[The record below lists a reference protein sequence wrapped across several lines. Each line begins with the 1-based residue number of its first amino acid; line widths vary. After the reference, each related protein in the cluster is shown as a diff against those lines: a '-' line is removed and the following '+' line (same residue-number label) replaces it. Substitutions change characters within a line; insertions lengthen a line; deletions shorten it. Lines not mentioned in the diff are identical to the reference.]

1 MYEAAEHQLALVS
14 RKTCRLG
21 EVLRQQIDALKE
33 LRSLRRAVFAER
45 DELRRRLQLVEE
57 KANAAERQHSEA
69 ELCLRHTAEEFA
81 ATQLLQKRYA
91 NTLAELKGGQRVVV
105 RVAAP
110 AVCDSGP
117 AWEEAAPDGHL
128 QQQEPQCENEKAGHG
143 ANIAVTDECTVVD
156 LDRRRTFVV
165 DAAYTVTSLRRRMQP
180 EAALAGAAGAA
191 SNTDDMIPR
200 TFMPDEE
207 FAAVIRVEHAVAD
220 AFSGA
225 NLVFLSFGPG
235 GGGKTETLFGT
246 KAAIFQNDMLQQQRQ
261 QRSFSRSLRRSASNE
276 RTSSAEMSLKS
287 FRGCEKTAG
296 LLSLFVR
303 GLFNSFVAHA
313 VTHFSIS
320 CSFLELA
327 MNQTVDLLL
336 RKPGRPMSGGGAN
349 NTTLVK
355 LTSATA
361 GDSFAAPLSCSGG
374 TGEEVTAV
382 RVETA
387 EDVMRV
393 FFEGLERFGRWRR
406 SFSSW
411 LPAGGDGRSSNNN
424 PGGQCC
430 EDDAACVTHCGG
442 VSHAIFSLRVESF
455 NDKGHYRRSLVS
467 FVDLCGPP
475 PAGARPA
482 MQPLQPEAQWVEES
496 LQAVCDAIAAT
507 SSVTPAAGQKAAAHA
522 EAAFDELPSS
532 HTNCLARFLRP
543 IFGGNAKAI
552 LVCCVDVELHSRE
565 EVLNAI
571 SYAYFFKRIPHQAI
585 PYDIPPELQRLNLQM
600 STFLSGDGD
609 ECEDDNDIVTS
620 GNVGNGTR
628 RSSLAPT
635 DASVGC
641 EGFSCV

>member
-57 KANAAERQHSEA
+57 KANVADRQHSEA
-69 ELCLRHTAEEFA
+69 ELCLQHTAEEFA
-81 ATQLLQKRYA
+81 VTQLLQKRYA

-105 RVAAP
+105 QVAAP
-110 AVCDSGP
+110 AARDSGP
-117 AWEEAAPDGHL
+117 AWEEAARDSHL
-128 QQQEPQCENEKAGHG
+128 QQQEPQREKEKTRHG
-143 ANIAVTDECTVVD
+143 ANIAVTDKCTVVD

-165 DAAYTVTSLRRRMQP
+165 DAAYTVTSLRRRMQS
-180 EAALAGAAGAA
+180 EAALAGAAGTA

-207 FAAVIRVEHAVAD
+207 FAAAIRVEHAVAD
-220 AFSGA
+220 ALSGA
-225 NLVFLSFGPG
+225 NLVFLSFGPA

-246 KAAIFQNDMLQQQRQ
+246 RAAIFQNGMLQQQRQ
-261 QRSFSRSLRRSASNE
+261 QRSFTRRLRRSASNE
-276 RTSSAEMSLKS
+276 RAPSADMSFKS
-287 FRGCEKTAG
+287 LRGCEKTAG
-296 LLSLFVR
+296 LLSLFVC
-303 GLFNSFVAHA
+303 GLFNGLVEHA

-361 GDSFAAPLSCSGG
+361 GDSFAAPLSCSSG

-382 RVETA
+382 RAETA
-387 EDVMRV
+387 EDVIRV

-411 LPAGGDGRSSNNN
+411 LPAGGGRGSNNN
-424 PGGQCC
+424 PGGQCR
-430 EDDAACVTHCGG
+430 EDDAAFVAHCGG

-455 NDKGHYRRSLVS
+455 NEKGHYRRSLVS

-475 PAGARPA
+475 PEGARPA
-482 MQPLQPEAQWVEES
+482 MQPMQPETQWVEES

-507 SSVTPAAGQKAAAHA
+507 SSVTPAAGQKAAARA
-522 EAAFDELPSS
+522 EAAFDQLPSS
-532 HTNCLARFLRP
+532 HTNCLVRFLRP
-543 IFGGNAKAI
+543 IFGGNAKAT
-552 LVCCVDVELHSRE
+552 LVCCVDVELHSKE

-571 SYAYFFKRIPHQAI
+571 SYAYFFKRITHQAI

-609 ECEDDNDIVTS
+609 ECDDDNDIVTS
-620 GNVGNGTR
+620 GNVGNGTM
-628 RSSLAPT
+628 RSSLAPI
-635 DASVGC
+635 DASVSG
-641 EGFSCV
+641 EGFSCT